1 MGCDNVA
8 DLHYGVTMI
17 DANTFVL
24 ALLSGVIFVYLWDS
38 SKLADGPV
46 GRVLNL
52 VALTIGIILGQIFV
66 IPLVFGE

>member
-1 MGCDNVA
+1 
-8 DLHYGVTMI
+8 MI